1 MRTKCAPLVADVSLF
16 CYDRNFI
23 MYLSYD
29 KQADIIAA
37 LSTKSRYLD
46 AISNI
51 NDIYKYIY

>member
-37 LSTKSRYLD
+37 LSTKYLD